1 MQSKSLALVFTCAV
15 LGFVQPVSA
24 VTTNPATEKVTIDDA
39 EPFCNSGV
47 PPEWRDAQV
56 VEGVNIEES
65 RICNPDNPADIAA
78 FVKGTNNVSMQT
90 LMDTNLAAD
99 ALTLTNDMDGDGDPD
114 HIIIKLE
121 IMELNGHSPDFP
133 GVVPTFDIAPGIQP
147 SFWVFTPKTRDMSTK
162 SFASAEA
169 NPMLRL
175 PAPVIRVEQGDV
187 VWLVVENTHYF
198 PHSIHL
204 HGVDHP
210 YMDHSGEGNDGV
222 GQTSQMD
229 IMPGQSK
236 TYVIKPRQA
245 GTMYYHCHV
254 QPHTHI
260 PMGLAGLFVVEEN
273 RPNNWVQTFNVGAG
287 QVRHPSVAVK
297 ERYAREYDLHF
308 QSIDKELHRMPQA
321 ANDPRLIARAM
332 NQEYDITDATDD
344 YFVLNGRSFPY
355 TMRESL
361 VVVQPNEK
369 IKLRVLN
376 GHTDPM
382 ALHIHGHKATET
394 HYDGVEHPPA
404 SRVTRDVYSLAPA
417 QRLDLELNTTDDGLH
432 SFGSG
437 LWMFHDHTERAFTTD
452 GVGEGGSISLV
463 AYKDYLDDKGTP
475 KTHGMDLSHYF
486 SKKFWQRKIPI
497 WQNWADDWGS
507 LGAPAGSGSAAPAS
521 ATASAVSAATPSSG
535 GAAASGS
542 FGNLLIGLFLGI
554 LAYIGFV
561 NRAFLQTQAGRLINR
576 QQGN

>member
-1 MQSKSLALVFTCAV
+1 MHSKLLALVLTCAV
-15 LGFVQPVSA
+15 IGFARPASA
-24 VTTNPATEKVTIDDA
+24 VVANPSTEKVAVDDA

-56 VEGVNIEES
+56 IEGVAIEES
-65 RICNPDNPADIAA
+65 RVCNPDNPADIAA
-78 FVKGTNNVSMQT
+78 FVKGTNNISMQT

-99 ALTLTNDMDGDGDPD
+99 ALTLSNDMDGDGDPD

-147 SFWVFTPKTRDMSTK
+147 AFWVFTPKTRDMSTK

-169 NPMLRL
+169 NSLLRMPS
-175 PAPVIRVEQGDV
+175 PAIRVEQGDV

-222 GQTSQMD
+222 GQTAQMD

-260 PMGLAGLFVVEEN
+260 PMGLAGIFVVEEN

-297 ERYAREYDLHF
+297 ERFAREYDLHF
-308 QSIDKELHRMPQA
+308 QSIDKELHKMPQA

-332 NQEYDITDATDD
+332 NQEYDITEATDD
-344 YFVLNGRSFPY
+344 YFVLNGRAFPY
-355 TMRESL
+355 TLRESL

-369 IKLRVLN
+369 VKLRVLN

-394 HYDGVEHPPA
+394 HYDGVEHPVA

-475 KTHGMDLSHYF
+475 KTHGMDLSPYF
-486 SKKFWQRKIPI
+486 SKKFWQRKVPL
-497 WQNWADDWGS
+497 WQDWADDWGS
-507 LGAPAGSGSAAPAS
+507 LGAPAGSGLATAAPS
-521 ATASAVSAATPSSG
+521 ATSTPSAVGSSP
-535 GAAASGS
+535 ASDADSSIQHLFMG
-542 FGNLLIGLFLGI
+542 LLLGV
-554 LAYIGFV
+554 LAYVAFV
-561 NRAFLQTQAGRLINR
+561 NRAFLQAQLGRLINR

>member
-1 MQSKSLALVFTCAV
+1 
-15 LGFVQPVSA
+15 
-24 VTTNPATEKVTIDDA
+24 
-39 EPFCNSGV
+39 
-47 PPEWRDAQV
+47 
-56 VEGVNIEES
+56 
-65 RICNPDNPADIAA
+65 
-78 FVKGTNNVSMQT
+78 
-90 LMDTNLAAD
+90 
-99 ALTLTNDMDGDGDPD
+99 
-114 HIIIKLE
+114 
-121 IMELNGHSPDFP
+121 
-133 GVVPTFDIAPGIQP
+133 
-147 SFWVFTPKTRDMSTK
+147 
-162 SFASAEA
+162 
-169 NPMLRL
+169 
-175 PAPVIRVEQGDV
+175 
-187 VWLVVENTHYF
+187 
-198 PHSIHL
+198 
-204 HGVDHP
+204 
-210 YMDHSGEGNDGV
+210 
-222 GQTSQMD
+222 
-229 IMPGQSK
+229 
-236 TYVIKPRQA
+236 
-245 GTMYYHCHV
+245 
-254 QPHTHI
+254 
-260 PMGLAGLFVVEEN
+260 
-273 RPNNWVQTFNVGAG
+273 
-287 QVRHPSVAVK
+287 
-297 ERYAREYDLHF
+297 
-308 QSIDKELHRMPQA
+308 
-321 ANDPRLIARAM
+321 
-332 NQEYDITDATDD
+332 
-344 YFVLNGRSFPY
+344 
-355 TMRESL
+355 
-361 VVVQPNEK
+361 VVQPNEK